1 VKKLSPQYAARNGM
15 AEHPDTV
22 NYWLQ
27 PDPEE

>member
-1 VKKLSPQYAARNGM
+1 VKKLSPQYAARNWM
-15 AEHPDTV
+15 AAHPDTF